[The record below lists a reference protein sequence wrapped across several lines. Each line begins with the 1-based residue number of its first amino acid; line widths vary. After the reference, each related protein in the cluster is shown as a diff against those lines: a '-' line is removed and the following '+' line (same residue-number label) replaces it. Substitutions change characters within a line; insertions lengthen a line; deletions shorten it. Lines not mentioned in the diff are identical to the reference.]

1 MKVSIDGTAANLFR
15 EISDGRK
22 REKGRKGI
30 IRILNKWNTKGKR
43 KKRNDNDA
51 PFTVK
56 DAAKHAGDTPLAR
69 RTSTWQQD

>member
-30 IRILNKWNTKGKR
+30 IRILIIGTQRGK